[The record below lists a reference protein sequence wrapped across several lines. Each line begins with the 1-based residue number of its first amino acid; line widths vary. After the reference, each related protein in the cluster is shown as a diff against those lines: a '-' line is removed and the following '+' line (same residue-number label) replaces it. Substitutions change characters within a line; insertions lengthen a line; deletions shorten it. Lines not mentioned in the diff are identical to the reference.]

1 MTLTPV
7 PVVGIGVTTMF
18 GSTGEIHHM
27 RQKRTVCLQ
36 RWSAALIMIAALA
49 ATGPAPAKGAD
60 TGPEA
65 RARALVGQM
74 TLPEKVAQLQNK
86 APAIKRLDVSAYDW
100 WNEGLHGLA
109 RSGYATVFP
118 QAIGLAASWDTGLL
132 GQVGTAISVEARAKF
147 NAIGAGHDHG
157 PYQGLTLWSPN
168 INIFRDPRWGRG
180 QETYGEDP
188 YLTGQLAV
196 AFIRGIQ
203 GDDPAHPRA
212 IATPKHFAVH
222 SGPEPGRHGFD
233 VDVSPHDLAAT
244 YLPAFR
250 AAITRGHAGSIM
262 CAYNALHGTPAC
274 ADRHLLTDILRDDWG
289 FKGFVVTD
297 CDAVYDM
304 THFHFSAPDAAH
316 ASAQALRAGTDLNC
330 GTAYAG
336 LEKAVRKGWVDES
349 LLDRALV
356 RLFAARYRLG
366 AMAGAD
372 SRYDDIGMQAVGSQA
387 HQELA
392 LNAALES
399 MVLLKNA
406 DHLLPLDDQAQLA
419 VIGPDADAIAPLEA
433 NYHGT
438 ARHPVTPLEG
448 LRTRFGSDQVHY
460 AQGAMLAAHVPVP
473 IPETALRTPDG
484 RVGLKAS
491 YFDAKG
497 FDGQPVLTR
506 VDRVVDFDWHRA
518 APVQGLP
525 ADRYAVRWQ
534 GLLVPPAPGDYTL
547 ALRIDRCF
555 DCSHHD
561 AVRLY
566 VDGKKRIDAASD
578 DGKLRVTVHFDDT
591 SPKSLRLEL
600 RHHGRDKGIRL
611 QWLAPADAQLAEV
624 DQAVAASDVV
634 LAFVGLSPDLEG
646 EALSI
651 DVPGFNHGDRSSLNL
666 PAPQQRLLKRAK
678 ATGKPLVV
686 VLMTGSAVAIN
697 WAKQHA
703 DAIIVAWYPGQAGG
717 TAIARTLA
725 GDANPGGRLP
735 VTFYQSTRD
744 LPPYVSYRMQG
755 RTYRYFDGMPL
766 YPFGYGLSYT
776 DFDYAKPRLSTPQLD
791 AGDTLTVSAV
801 VHNRGL
807 RAGDEVVQVYLDYP
821 DRLKLA
827 QRHTLVGFRR
837 IHLAAGERRRV
848 EFALSPRQLSHVDAQ
863 GRRAVVSGS
872 YRLFVG
878 GGQPGTDAAG
888 GEAEFVIRGQSK
900 LPR

>member
-1 MTLTPV
+1 MRLKGTSRLVVMAMGIALT
-7 PVVGIGVTTMF
+7 
-18 GSTGEIHHM
+18 
-27 RQKRTVCLQ
+27 
-36 RWSAALIMIAALA
+36 AAGT
-49 ATGPAPAKGAD
+49 ATAKGTN

-65 RARALVGQM
+65 RARALVAQM
-74 TLPEKVAQLQNK
+74 TLPEKVAQLQNE
-86 APAIKRLDVSAYDW
+86 APAIERLDVPAYNW

-118 QAIGLAASWDTGLL
+118 QSIGLAASWDPHLL
-132 GQVGTAISVEARAKF
+132 GRIGTTISIEARAKF
-147 NAIGAGHDHG
+147 NAIGAGNDHG
-157 PYQGLTLWSPN
+157 HYQGLTLWAPN

-188 YLTGQLAV
+188 YLTGQLAI

-203 GDDPAHPRA
+203 GDDPKHPRA

-250 AAITRGHAGSIM
+250 AAIIQGHAGSIM
-262 CAYNALHGTPAC
+262 CAYNALHGIPAC
-274 ADRHLLTDILRDDWG
+274 ANRHLLTDILRDDWG
-289 FKGFVVTD
+289 FDGFVVTD

-316 ASAQALRAGTDLNC
+316 ASAQSLRAGTDLNC
-330 GTAYAG
+330 GTAFAG
-336 LEKAVRKGWVDES
+336 LEKAVRKGLVDES
-349 LLDRALV
+349 RLDHALV
-356 RLFAARYRLG
+356 RLFTARFQLG
-366 AMAGAD
+366 AMTGAD
-372 SRYDDIGMQAVGSQA
+372 SPYADIGMQDVGSPA
-387 HQELA
+387 HRQLA
-392 LNAALES
+392 LQAALES

-406 DHLLPLDDQAQLA
+406 HGLLPLADDTQLA

-448 LRTRFGSDQVHY
+448 LRARFGSKQVHY
-460 AQGAMLAAHVPVP
+460 AQGATLAPHVPVP
-473 IPETALRTPDG
+473 IPETALRTVDG
-484 RVGLKAS
+484 RAGLKAS
-491 YFDAKG
+491 YFGAAG

-506 VDRVVDFDWHRA
+506 VDRTVDFDWHRA
-518 APVQGLP
+518 APVKGLS

-534 GLLVPPAPGDYTL
+534 GELVPPAPGDYTL
-547 ALRIDRCF
+547 ALRVDRCF

-566 VDGKKRIDAASD
+566 VGGKEVIDASGD
-578 DGKLRVTVHFDDT
+578 ERKLRVTMRFDDT

-600 RHHGRDKGIRL
+600 LHHGQDKGIRL
-611 QWLAPADAQLAEV
+611 QWLAPTDAQLAEV

-651 DVPGFNHGDRSSLNL
+651 DVPGFNHGDRTSLNL
-666 PAPQQRLLKRAK
+666 PAPQQRLLKRAE
-678 ATGKPLVV
+678 ASGKPLVV
-686 VLMTGSAVAIN
+686 VLMTGSAVALN

-703 DAIIVAWYPGQAGG
+703 DAILTAWYPGQAGG

-735 VTFYQSTRD
+735 VTFYKSTRD

-755 RTYRYFDGMPL
+755 RTYRYFDGTPL

-776 DFDYAKPRLSTPQLD
+776 TFDYAKPTLSTQQLD
-791 AGDTLTVSAV
+791 AGDTLTLDTV
-801 VHNRGL
+801 VHNSGKRE
-807 RAGDEVVQVYLDYP
+807 GDEVVQVYLDYP
-821 DRLKLA
+821 DSLTLA
-827 QRHTLVGFRR
+827 PRHTLVAFKRV
-837 IHLAAGERRRV
+837 HLAAGERKRV
-848 EFALSPRQLSHVDAQ
+848 EFTLSARRLSHVDAQ
-863 GRRAVVSGS
+863 GHRSVAPGD

-878 GGQPGTDAAG
+878 GGQPGTGAAG
-888 GEAEFVIRGQSK
+888 GEATFTIRGNQ
-900 LPR
+900 